1 MKTKSKY
8 LLMDEIGKRLTVD
21 VVVIPVHF
29 FFVFAITTMAILKN
43 TVHATMH
50 EVFLI
55 KIKL

>member
-29 FFVFAITTMAILKN
+29 FS
-43 TVHATMH
+43 
-50 EVFLI
+50 FLPS
-55 KIKL
+55 LPWPL